1 MNDDD
6 DDRHLSPRALL
17 RTMAISAALAA
28 AVSAC
33 NKSMDKPGLPQA
45 PKPQAEAEAEAA
57 GARVM
62 HAIYTVDGRHRAFF
76 TDSETPDSGK
86 RAPRKLVIRT

>member
-1 MNDDD
+1 MNDD

-45 PKPQAEAEAEAA
+45 PKPQAEAA
-57 GARVM
+57 GGEARVM
-62 HAIYTVDGRHRAFF
+62 HAIYTVDGKRRAFF
-76 TDSETPDSGK
+76 TEGEMPEAGDS
-86 RAPRKLVIRT
+86 APRKLVIRT